1 MILQA
6 CKFHGSCTRIDG
18 LSPVSELDPREDFIK
33 MPWHKVRQEQNIMRL
48 KNPMLKGESTWS
60 TLTKEKFEAEGGVL
74 STMEKRLLNGLG
86 ADYVPWLDARKVWI
100 LDETHNFV
108 KEAKQAN
115 VPLVTGIS
123 GFTVQIMQFARIL
136 NAGADV
142 NARLACLGYLL
153 PIKAHSFHEVMAAAK
168 AFGCTYSGNSDYG
181 EIEPL
186 SACEIISA
194 CGLLP
199 NQQLHPKVAQKVLR
213 RDKEDSTEKEKF
225 IDKNAMLLF

>member
-1 MILQA
+1 
-6 CKFHGSCTRIDG
+6 
-18 LSPVSELDPREDFIK
+18 
-33 MPWHKVRQEQNIMRL
+33 
-48 KNPMLKGESTWS
+48 
-60 TLTKEKFEAEGGVL
+60 
-74 STMEKRLLNGLG
+74 
-86 ADYVPWLDARKVWI
+86 
-100 LDETHNFV
+100 
-108 KEAKQAN
+108 
-115 VPLVTGIS
+115 
-123 GFTVQIMQFARIL
+123 MQFARIL